1 MTAPLRVGLLGVGT
15 VGQGVLRVL
24 ARNRQEIERRA
35 GRPIV
40 VTHAAARDADKPRD
54 CDLSAVRFSTD
65 AQAVV
70 EADCD
75 VVVELIGG
83 IEPARRL
90 VLDALARGRAVVC
103 ANKALIAQHG
113 NEIFAAARKAG
124 ALFGFEA
131 AVAGGIPI
139 IKVLREGLAANRID
153 QVTGIINGTS
163 NYILTQMAARG
174 QAFAEALAEAQRL
187 GYAEAD
193 PRFDVEGIDA
203 AHKLAILAAIAFGMP
218 LRFDAVATE
227 GISGV
232 APQDIQL
239 ARELGYRIKPLALA
253 KRIARAPEAAV
264 ELRVHPTLVP
274 AEHLLAKTDGAL
286 NAVRV
291 QGDAVGQTVYV
302 GRGAGAEATAS
313 AVIADLIDVA
323 RWQGADPRHH
333 VPALGFHP
341 QALQHP
347 RVASLEEIESAYYL
361 RLRVADTPGVLRAI
375 TSILAELEISV
386 EAILQKEPREHEDAT
401 LAIITSVVNER
412 RCDQARSKMQSL
424 PFVREP
430 VTRLRVEHFDV

>member
-1 MTAPLRVGLLGVGT
+1 MSATLRVGLLGLGT

-24 ARNRQEIERRA
+24 ARNREEIERRA
-35 GRPIV
+35 GRSII
-40 VTHAAARDADKPRD
+40 VTHAAARDAHKPRE

-65 AQAVV
+65 AHSVLA
-70 EADCD
+70 ADCE
-75 VVVELIGG
+75 VLVELIGG
-83 IEPARRL
+83 IEPARSL
-90 VLDALARGRAVVC
+90 VLEALARGRAVVS
-103 ANKALIAQHG
+103 ANKALVAEHG

-124 ALFGFEA
+124 TLFGFEA

-139 IKVLREGLAANRID
+139 IKVLREGLAANRIE

-163 NYILTQMAARG
+163 NYILTQMAVRG
-174 QAFAEALAEAQRL
+174 QSFAEALAEAQRL

-193 PRFDVEGIDA
+193 PRLDVEGIDA

-227 GISGV
+227 GIGQI

-239 ARELGYRIKPLALA
+239 AAELGYRIKPLALA
-253 KRIARAPEAAV
+253 KRHASAAQATV

-274 AEHLLAKTDGAL
+274 ADHLLAKTDGAL

-313 AVIADLIDVA
+313 AVIADLIDIA

-333 VPALGFHP
+333 VPALGFHA
-341 QALQHP
+341 QALHHP
-347 RVASLEEIESAYYL
+347 RVARLSEIDSAYYL
-361 RLRVADTPGVLRAI
+361 RLRVADTPGVLRAL

-401 LAIITSVVNER
+401 LAMITSVVNER
-412 RCDQARSKMQSL
+412 RCDQALQKMESL

-430 VTRLRVEHFDV
+430 VTRLRVEHFGR